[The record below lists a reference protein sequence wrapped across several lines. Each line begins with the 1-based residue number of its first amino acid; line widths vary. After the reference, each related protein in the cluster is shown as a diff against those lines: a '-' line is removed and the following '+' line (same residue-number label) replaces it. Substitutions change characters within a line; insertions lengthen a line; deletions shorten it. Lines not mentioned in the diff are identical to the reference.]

1 MAFIP
6 KIISFDSGGAG
17 YPKTYDALYDSK
29 KLDNIVKEYIT
40 LNPNHEFVQYLFAI
54 DRYENEDD
62 IDNNNE
68 YKISGFVVKVPY
80 DIDTDKIA
88 ELTTPLVDGY
98 TELTD
103 NSKGGTK
110 RRKRGRKRGTKRRS

>member
-1 MAFIP
+1 
-6 KIISFDSGGAG
+6 
-17 YPKTYDALYDSK
+17 
-29 KLDNIVKEYIT
+29 
-40 LNPNHEFVQYLFAI
+40 LFAI

-68 YKISGFVVKVPY
+68 YKIFGFVVKVPY

>member
-68 YKISGFVVKVPY
+68 YKIFGFVVKVPY